1 MTNQEAQKLARELV
15 GDGQDP
21 NMFFVTSGPYYY
33 EVDEFGDTESILI
46 DGYNH
51 NDTNTKVFDTLEE
64 AEEYYDTVDLDI
76 YEGIGQVMIEDRKTG
91 VIKEKTLE
99 KMVRIE
105 YSFREHDDTK
115 RFGYKK

>member
-1 MTNQEAQKLARELV
+1 MTNQEAQKLARELAV
-15 GDGQDP
+15 DGQDP
-21 NMFFVTSGPYYY
+21 NMFFVISGPYYY
-33 EVDEFGDTESILI
+33 EVDEFGDAQSILI

-51 NDTNTKVFDTLEE
+51 NDTETKVFDTLEE